1 MSEYKKYTNEDI
13 EKAKSVDT
21 LDFLMEK
28 GYSFRRAGNEY
39 KCVEHDSL
47 VVNNDRRRWFWNSR
61 SVGGHSVIDFCTKI
75 EGKKF
80 PDALKEILGYSPKE
94 TYTATEKSYAKTTKT
109 AQDYNSNNTVP
120 EKSHQRTQGKQE
132 TYIKNTKTQSG
143 ETYSKSDLI
152 LPKSEQGKFTRLYA
166 YLCKK
171 RGICPELVHE
181 LVTTKRLYQDEKGNA
196 VFLGYDRGTK
206 RPQYASLK
214 GTSDKQFRG
223 DVKGSKKEVGFF
235 IGDYNAKLLCVFEAP
250 IDAMSFATMLFKAD
264 PKKSWK
270 NVGLLSLGGTSL
282 VALDHFIQSHPDV
295 KRIVSAMD
303 NDEAGL
309 KSSEKIQEVY
319 GKSHSV
325 KFLNFSG
332 KDVNEAL
339 TKFPLSPVT
348 QSDNL
353 LHVVKHISEA
363 NRSQC
368 VSQNNSN
375 NILDEFQNFQ
385 TNPNIYFNPAEYP
398 DPDDT
403 VENTNQNKPYQN
415 KPKPMRR

>member
-47 VVNNDRRRWFWNSR
+47 VVNNDRHRWYWNSR

-75 EGKKF
+75 EGKTF
-80 PDALKEILGYSPKE
+80 PEALKEILGYSPNEMVSGNQDTYQKKNYQKE
-94 TYTATEKSYAKTTKT
+94 SKPQQSY
-109 AQDYNSNNTVP
+109 QY
-120 EKSHQRTQGKQE
+120 
-132 TYIKNTKTQSG
+132 KNTQSKPYYKNN
-143 ETYSKSDLI
+143 ETSFQQSEQLV

-206 RPQYASLK
+206 KPQYASFR
-214 GTSDKQFRG
+214 GTGDKQFRG
-223 DVKGSKKEVGFF
+223 DAKGSKKEVGFF
-235 IGDYNAKLLCVFEAP
+235 IGNYNAKILCVFESP
-250 IDAMSFATMLFKAD
+250 IDAMSFATLLFKTD
-264 PKKSWK
+264 PQKSWK
-270 NVGLLSLGGTSL
+270 NIGLLSLGGTSL

-303 NDEAGL
+303 NDDAGL

-339 TKFPLSPVT
+339 TKFPSSPVT
-348 QSDNL
+348 QSDDL
-353 LHVVKHISEA
+353 LHVVKHISEI
-363 NRSQC
+363 NRSKASSHE
-368 VSQNNSN
+368 VTSD
-375 NILDEFQNFQ
+375 NILTAFQNFQ
-385 TNPNIYFNPAEYP
+385 AEPEVSFNPNEYQ
-398 DPDDT
+398 T
-403 VENTNQNKPYQN
+403 NTRTSQYKA
-415 KPKPMRR
+415 PKMRR